1 MCKVTISV
9 VIPVYGCDQLL
20 VEIYDRLTIT
30 LKSIVV
36 EYEIIFV
43 DDCGAGNPWKII
55 QNIANKDD
63 SVKGIKLSRNFGQ
76 HAAITAG
83 LDESIGNW
91 VVVMDCDLQD
101 KPEEIV
107 KLYKS
112 AQEDVDIV
120 FAQRWNRQDSFFK
133 KNASRLFY
141 KLLGYLTETKIDAS
155 VANFGIYHRKVINAV
170 LSMKEVHKYF
180 PVMVRWVGFSSTSV
194 KVSHANRVYGD
205 TTYTLRDLVALSLG
219 IVLSFSDKPLRLI
232 VKYGFIV
239 SFISAIYAVSITI
252 DAIVNGTSVAGWA
265 SMMAS
270 MWFIAGILTSIMGLV
285 GLYVGKIFDE
295 TKSRPAY
302 IVEDQV

>member
-30 LKSIVV
+30 LKSIV
-36 EYEIIFV
+36 EKYEIIFV

-120 FAQRWNRQDSFFK
+120 FAQRWNRQDSYFK
-133 KNASRLFY
+133 KNSSRLFY

-155 VANFGIYHRKVINAV
+155 IANFGIYHRKVINAV

-239 SFISAIYAVSITI
+239 SFISAIYTASITI

-270 MWFIAGILTSIMGLV
+270 MWFIAGILTSIIGLV

-295 TKSRPAY
+295 TKSRPVY